1 MSIRTDRLDAG
12 YGKQA
17 LIKGVTLFAGQETV
31 LTLIGPNGSG
41 KSTVLKSIT
50 KQLKKMGGAV
60 YLDGRDMET
69 LKGAQIAKKMSIVM
83 TEPLRTEFM
92 SCRDVVSTGRYPY
105 TGRLGILSAG
115 DWEAVDSALEI
126 VGAKEISYRDFMK
139 ISDGQRQRVML
150 ARAICQDT
158 GALILDEPVSFL
170 DMKYKL
176 DILGN
181 IRKMAHERK
190 LSVILSLH
198 ELDLARM
205 VSDVVA
211 CVDGGKIERIGM
223 PEEIF
228 EGDYIQSLYG
238 VEADSFDPVLGSM
251 YLPGAKGVPK
261 VFVIG
266 GGGSGIPSYYHLQ
279 RKNIS
284 FAAGALCE
292 NDLEYSAAKALA
304 AEVVSV
310 PAFHPVGDRQVER
323 GKLLIDKCAGCLCP
337 LGNFGPVNIKNRE
350 LLEYARK
357 AGKLRHCIEDVL

>member
-12 YGKQA
+12 YGKQP

-92 SCRDVVSTGRYPY
+92 SCRDVVSSGRYPY

-205 VSDVVA
+205 VS
-211 CVDGGKIERIGM
+211 
-223 PEEIF
+223 
-228 EGDYIQSLYG
+228 
-238 VEADSFDPVLGSM
+238 
-251 YLPGAKGVPK
+251 AKGWS
-261 VFVIG
+261 I
-266 GGGSGIPSYYHLQ
+266 
-279 RKNIS
+279 
-284 FAAGALCE
+284 
-292 NDLEYSAAKALA
+292 
-304 AEVVSV
+304 
-310 PAFHPVGDRQVER
+310 
-323 GKLLIDKCAGCLCP
+323 
-337 LGNFGPVNIKNRE
+337 
-350 LLEYARK
+350 
-357 AGKLRHCIEDVL
+357 